1 MSSVVLRRF
10 CEQCSAYRE
19 PHQTRSVGPE
29 RSPLVV
35 CGSCGGV
42 LRTEA
47 QRIAEPLPRALVRA
61 HLYPFA
67 PAIAVSI
74 AVTGLVSAFAAYV
87 PLIGGLLS
95 ATIAIGFVFLVLR
108 ASAEGRDDLA
118 VDTEIAE
125 SLVDWFAPLVRYLLT
140 WVVCFAPAGFAL
152 FALGWPAGAAPAAV
166 LGVLGLGYFPAGI
179 IVAAH
184 GGGCVGPLNPVPG
197 VQLIARI
204 PGAYF
209 MTFAFL
215 VLTLVLGF
223 GVVAVAQR
231 LFGGI
236 PFLGPALVRVLG
248 LVAPVIMA
256 RQLGI
261 LVHEHRELL

>member
-1 MSSVVLRRF
+1 M
-10 CEQCSAYRE
+10 
-19 PHQTRSVGPE
+19 
-29 RSPLVV
+29 VV
-35 CGSCGGV
+35 CGTCGGA
-42 LRTEA
+42 LRTEEQRVA
-47 QRIAEPLPRALVRA
+47 QPLPRALVRA

-74 AVTGLVSAFAAYV
+74 VVTGLVSAFAAYV
-87 PLIGGLLS
+87 PLIGALLS

-118 VDTEIAE
+118 MDTEVAE
-125 SLVDWFAPLVRYLLT
+125 SAADWFAPLIRYLLT
-140 WVVCFAPAGFAL
+140 WLVSFAAAGFAL
-152 FALGWPAGAAPAAV
+152 LLLGWPTGALPAAV
-166 LGVLGLGYFPAGI
+166 LGILGLVYFPAGI

-184 GGGCVGPLNPVPG
+184 GGGCLGPLNPVPG

-209 MTFAFL
+209 MTLAFL
-215 VLTLVLGF
+215 VLTLALGY